1 MEIASILINTAANTL
16 SLIYGVFLFK
26 SLFDKLNFKFPNE
39 TNLKLRMHLSFGLML
54 LTGFAVAI
62 GTREW
67 FSWFIWISIFIM
79 NLVEFKRFK

>member
-1 MEIASILINTAANTL
+1 MEIASILVNLAANTL

-26 SLFDKLNFKFPNE
+26 SLFDRLNLRFPNE
-39 TNLKLRMHLSFGLML
+39 TNLKWRLHLSFGLML

-62 GTREW
+62 DTREW

-79 NLVEFKRFK
+79 NLVEYKR